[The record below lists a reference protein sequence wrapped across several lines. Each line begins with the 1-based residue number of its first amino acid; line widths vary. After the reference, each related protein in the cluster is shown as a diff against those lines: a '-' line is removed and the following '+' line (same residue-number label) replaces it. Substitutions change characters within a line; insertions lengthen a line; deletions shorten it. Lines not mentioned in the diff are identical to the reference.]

1 METRAN
7 NALIGLFTIAVVAA
21 ALGFVVWFARLAEG
35 SKVDHYRIVFTGSI
49 TGLSEGSS
57 VLFNGIRVGQVDSL
71 DILPEDPS
79 RVVGRVTVK
88 QGTPVKVDTRARIEF
103 QGLTGGAYIQ
113 LYGGSANAPTLEPPA
128 DQQMATIYAERSEL
142 QNLVD
147 GARDTV
153 TQAAATLTRIDEFI
167 RKN

>member
-7 NALIGLFTIAVVAA
+7 NALIGLFTLAVIGA

-35 SKVDHYRIVFTGSI
+35 TKVDRYQIVFSGSI
-49 TGLSEGSS
+49 TGLSVGSS
-57 VLFNGIRVGQVDSL
+57 VLFNGIRVGQVDTL
-71 DILPEDPS
+71 DLLPDDPS
-79 RVVGRVTVK
+79 RVVAIITVK
-88 QGTPVKVDTRARIEF
+88 ETTPVKVDTRARMEF

-113 LYGGSANAPTLEPPA
+113 LYGGSASSPALEPPPE
-128 DQQMATIYAERSEL
+128 QQMATIYAERSEL

-153 TQAAATLTRIDEFI
+153 TQAAQI
-167 RKN
+167 